1 MFMWKNKNMWVLM
14 VGIFGAEMGMW
25 LGLIGNLE
33 FLQRNVSS
41 SFIQSLIL
49 IIGVVSGF
57 ISGPFIGNM
66 IDSLNKKL
74 ALFIAGVI
82 RILGI
87 LSMLLAIGVNSIIW
101 MLISM
106 VLIGVA
112 ASFYFPGI
120 QAIIPLIS
128 DNEEDLIQANALQM
142 NIMTLARIIGTALAG
157 ILLLLI
163 SLKEIYMYSLIAYII
178 LLLSTFFL
186 KFEENRNDEKN
197 SKKTNR
203 NKFRE
208 IFPVIK
214 SKPMVF
220 QSLILSVIPFIF
232 ISSFNLIVIEISNI
246 HSNPSIKGLLYTVE
260 GLSVIITGL
269 LVQYLVKKHN
279 IMRAI
284 ILSCVLIVISY
295 TLLFFTTIEF
305 LPFIAFFLFGVSFG
319 LFMPLSATLYQKQI
333 SGKLHGRFFSFKRV
347 YETGIGQIS
356 LLTIGLGLDLLGL
369 PNLMIVLG
377 MFSLI
382 LVTYVVLV
390 SFMKNKKKKK
400 INEVAL

>member
-57 ISGPFIGNM
+57 VSGPFIGNM

-87 LSMLLAIGVNSIIW
+87 LSMLLVIGFNSIIW

-128 DNEEDLIQANALQM
+128 DNEEDLMQANALQM

-246 HSNPSIKGLLYTVE
+246 QSNPSIKGLLYTVE

-279 IMRAI
+279 IMKAI
-284 ILSCVLIVISY
+284 ILSCMLIVISY
-295 TLLFFTTIEF
+295 TLLFFTKIEF

-390 SFMKNKKKKK
+390 SFMKNKKKRKK
-400 INEVAL
+400 

>member
-57 ISGPFIGNM
+57 VSGPFIGNV

-74 ALFIAGVI
+74 ALFIAGVL

-87 LSMLLAIGVNSIIW
+87 LSMLLAIGFNSIIW

-128 DNEEDLIQANALQM
+128 NNEEDLMQANALQM

-186 KFEENRNDEKN
+186 KFEESRNDEKN

-232 ISSFNLIVIEISNI
+232 ISSFNLIVIKISNI
-246 HSNPSIKGLLYTVE
+246 QSNPSIKGLLYTVE

-279 IMRAI
+279 IMKAI
-284 ILSCVLIVISY
+284 ILSCMLIVISY

-333 SGKLHGRFFSFKRV
+333 SGKLHGRFFAFKRV

-377 MFSLI
+377 MFSLL

-400 INEVAL
+400 

>member
-356 LLTIGLGLDLLGL
+356 LLTRDC
-369 PNLMIVLG
+369 
-377 MFSLI
+377 
-382 LVTYVVLV
+382 
-390 SFMKNKKKKK
+390 
-400 INEVAL
+400 